1 MVEGRTGFR
10 AGWSSSEHEAA
21 SSVAIA
27 IARRVRYVFMRLR
40 SFGLTGKLTEK
51 LWNTVKERTRNGFV
65 APNGTLCTLRRLS
78 VREEGGLPP
87 RGLKKQKHLAMPS
100 ACPTF
105 VDEILKFFLP

>member
-51 LWNTVKERTRNGFV
+51 LWNTVKERARNGIV
-65 APNGTLCTLRRLS
+65 APYGTLCARCAGLS
-78 VREEGGLPP
+78 VRSVEEAAG
-87 RGLKKQKHLAMPS
+87 RTKKHENNITL
-100 ACPTF
+100 
-105 VDEILKFFLP
+105 